1 MPYKTGEFKGEL
13 TAAEI
18 RKLIRGHN
26 KLVSLKIPKGLDR
39 NGLIKFLA
47 RNKYDVDHKNKKL
60 INKVPSRYTQ
70 VSLERAE
77 RITKRKPKPEKKE
90 PEKKKVEAIKVIK
103 GKKKSMNLE
112 PTDKEPEKPKQRRK
126 LKGRLTKVREE
137 ETKRIEKEIP
147 EFFAPDKEDDNRAEK
162 IKNDIILSYRKIKA
176 SGDKELLSKARDIL
190 EEAKGRKRVERD
202 ITYMNDLRQFLEN
215 MKKIEK
221 KIGEKKEPEKKEPE
235 KKEPEKKEPE
245 KKEDIY
251 ETKIIP
257 EVKKEVIPIFY
268 DWLNNKDKELYKEI
282 KSFKKWKVEP
292 KKDEDTGRIIKKGV
306 KNPRPK
312 YYQEKEKMIKEAKR
326 KFSEIHKKYNF
337 SVNHKGFEHLK
348 DGILQGEGDKRY
360 DIKPNEERRN
370 LFFQRRKDERA
381 QTKKENENK

>member
-77 RITKRKPKPEKKE
+77 RITKRKPKPEKKEPEKKE

-235 KKEPEKKEPE
+235 KKEPEKKE
-245 KKEDIY
+245 DIY

-268 DWLNNKDKELYKEI
+268 DWLKNKDKELYKEI

-292 KKDEDTGRIIKKGV
+292 KKDEETGRIIKKGV

-312 YYQEKEKMIKEAKR
+312 YYQEKEKMIKDAKR

-337 SVNHKGFEHLK
+337 SVNHKGFENLK
-348 DGILQGEGDKRY
+348 DGILQGGGDKRY
-360 DIKPNEERRN
+360 DIKPNEEMRN